1 MARCYQ
7 INILIVGIIGQAL
20 ISTANGRVT
29 GGCFIEPFAKIRIAD
44 RVRLQV
50 KHAGNHLQ
58 TILDAV
64 VDLLEKDLMTIE
76 RRLKF
81 ALGLLLFDRFA
92 APCKKA
98 TSCSPNSPSDRLST
112 SSTPNGEP
120 SPWRMTFVARRMP
133 CSTSNS
139 GVLNRCSFSRWFEIT
154 GLPVR
159 KA

>member
-1 MARCYQ
+1 MPNSGLIVRRAKSAMARCYQ

-64 VDLLEKDLMTIE
+64 VDLLPASLD
-76 RRLKF
+76 
-81 ALGLLLFDRFA
+81 
-92 APCKKA
+92 
-98 TSCSPNSPSDRLST
+98 
-112 SSTPNGEP
+112 
-120 SPWRMTFVARRMP
+120 
-133 CSTSNS
+133 
-139 GVLNRCSFSRWFEIT
+139 EIHAHYAGT
-154 GLPVR
+154 GLAIR
-159 KA
+159 C